1 MFNYLALRD
10 SYLGIEMLELL
21 LNIQI
26 IILNS
31 ENYGWEICNY
41 WQDQG

>member
-26 IILNS
+26 IILNLTMS
-31 ENYGWEICNY
+31 H
-41 WQDQG
+41 